1 MVPNLLYYTT
11 TPAKVQL
18 TWANG
23 LLALAT
29 DVAAGLA
36 HVHGLRLYHG
46 RLFPCNVRLVSERNP
61 NPNPSP
67 SPSPILTLSLTL
79 TRPNPNP
86 KPDPNKAQS

>member
-36 HVHGLRLYHG
+36 HVHGLQLYHG
-46 RLFPCNVRLVSERNP
+46 RLFPCNVRLVSERSP
-61 NPNPSP
+61 NHNHNHNPSP
-67 SPSPILTLSLTL
+67 SPSPTLTLSLL
-79 TRPNPNP
+79 L
-86 KPDPNKAQS
+86 

>member
-46 RLFPCNVRLVSERNP
+46 RLFPCNVRLTSERSP
-61 NPNPSP
+61 NHNHNHNPSP
-67 SPSPILTLSLTL
+67 SPSPTLTLSLL
-79 TRPNPNP
+79 L
-86 KPDPNKAQS
+86 

>member
-1 MVPNLLYYTT
+1 MVPNLLYYPT

-36 HVHGLRLYHG
+36 HLHGLGL
-46 RLFPCNVRLVSERNP
+46 
-61 NPNPSP
+61 
-67 SPSPILTLSLTL
+67 
-79 TRPNPNP
+79 
-86 KPDPNKAQS
+86 